1 MIAES
6 LLNEVLD
13 HVVART
19 GKSDEILIRDLR
31 GTFSGLHFSVCSDD
45 DMPSRMPFA
54 AENSLCRLYYVKSGD
69 HCLSLT
75 TDADSATGLVVALV
89 DPDD

>member
-1 MIAES
+1 MIAET
-6 LLNEVLD
+6 LLNDVLD

-89 DPDD
+89 DPDE